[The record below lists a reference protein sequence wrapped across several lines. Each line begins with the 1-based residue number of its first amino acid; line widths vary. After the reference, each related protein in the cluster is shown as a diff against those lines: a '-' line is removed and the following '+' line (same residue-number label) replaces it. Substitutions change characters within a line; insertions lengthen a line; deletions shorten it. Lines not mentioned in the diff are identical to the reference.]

1 MGENPIV
8 WGEIKIPSGYKL
20 DSKGLY
26 TFDEKKGYR
35 RLCAPI
41 AFVEGTSSLETG
53 EEEYRLHF
61 VKSGGLKIT
70 LPVKANALTNRN
82 FDDLLSYG
90 VEITPGNR
98 AELLQYLVKQRAE
111 LKISLTYQAVGWL
124 DSADFGLADLITS
137 PKSQLKSGSLKSDRF
152 DLEPSGSREKWF
164 EMWRKI
170 ADSLPM
176 QLALVLGLSGS
187 LLGVLGEDY
196 PDLQNLVV
204 SLIGNSSSGKTTAST
219 LAVSVAGQSRPS
231 RQGTLLR
238 SFSATANALILMMS
252 DNHGVP
258 VVWDEL
264 NRYKGHDLTSI
275 VYDLSEG
282 TSKMRVSKDIQL
294 RKVSSWQTTILITG
308 EFGLLDDS
316 VTAANDGLRTRLIEL
331 SNVPFTRS
339 SEEAEMVKNAAM
351 LNYGWLLPEFVG
363 MIMPQQE
370 AIREQFQAYI
380 AMAKK
385 IMPESRYRDRL
396 SVRFGV
402 LGLTADLANKCW
414 PEEMQL
420 NPAGIIKLAIDHSE
434 ASWGSDLGS
443 RLYDGLIDHLKAHQG
458 ELLLDTRSLSARARI
473 IENISMT
480 PRNPFDGEDAH
491 MYANIFP
498 LALKAILKDLGAS
511 SYKVAM
517 NDFKRGHYLLSES
530 DRKTRRTK
538 VAGKKET
545 VVSIIIPKTDE
556 NDFVQRKSF
565 DASGNPCTPETAL
578 AERVRRKAEAAK
590 WEENYGDFFPESSG
604 TPDINVDINDVT
616 DDGSEYGGNP

>member
-1 MGENPIV
+1 MIDKTVNWEDIP
-8 WGEIKIPSGYKL
+8 IPSGYQL
-20 DSKGLY
+20 SDKGLY

-35 RLCAPI
+35 RLCPPV

-53 EEEYRLHF
+53 EEEYQLQF
-61 VKSGGLKIT
+61 VKSGGLEMT
-70 LPVKANALTNRN
+70 LPVKADALTNRN
-82 FDDLLSYG
+82 FDDLIKVG

-98 AELLQYLVKQRAE
+98 AELLQYLVKQRSK
-111 LKISLTYQAVGWL
+111 LQMTLTYESVGWL
-124 DSADFGLADLITS
+124 DSGDFGLAELITGPDS
-137 PKSQLKSGSLKSDRF
+137 QLRSGQLKSERF
-152 DLEPSGSREKWF
+152 DLEPTGSRENWF
-164 EMWRKI
+164 AMWRQI
-170 ADSLPM
+170 SNSLPM

-187 LLGVLGEDY
+187 LLGILGEDY

-219 LAVSVAGQSRPS
+219 LAISVAGQSRPS

-238 SFSATANALILMMS
+238 SWSATANALILMMG
-252 DNHGVP
+252 DNRGVP
-258 VVWDEL
+258 IVWDEL

-294 RKVSSWQTTILITG
+294 RKVNSWQTTILITG
-308 EFGLLDDS
+308 EFGLLDGS

-331 SNVPFTRS
+331 ANVPFTRS
-339 SEEAEMVKNAAM
+339 SEEAEMIKNTAM
-351 LNYGWLLPEFVG
+351 LNYGWLLPEYAR
-363 MIMPQQE
+363 MIMVQQQ
-370 AIREQFQAYI
+370 AVRDQFKDYV

-385 IMPESRYRDRL
+385 IMPKSRYRDRL

-420 NPAGIIKLAIDHSE
+420 NPAGIIKLAVDHSE

-443 RLYDGLIDHLKAHQG
+443 RLYSGLIDYLKAHQG
-458 ELLLDTRSLSARARI
+458 ELLLDTRSLSTRARVI
-473 IENISMT
+473 GNISMI
-480 PRNPFDGEDAH
+480 PGNPYDGEDAH

-511 SYKVAM
+511 SYNVAM
-517 NDFKRGHYLLSES
+517 NDFKRGNYLLSES

-538 VAGKKET
+538 VAGKKAT
-545 VVSIIIPKTDE
+545 VVSIIIPKADE
-556 NDFVQRKSF
+556 TDFVQRKSF
-565 DASGNPCTPETAL
+565 DVSGNPCTPEAAL

-590 WEENYGDFFPESSG
+590 WEEDYGDYFSKYSG

-616 DDGSEYGGNP
+616 DNGGGYNGN

>member
-1 MGENPIV
+1 MIDKTVNWEDVP
-8 WGEIKIPSGYKL
+8 IPSGYQL
-20 DSKGLY
+20 SSKGLY

-35 RLCAPI
+35 RLCPPV

-53 EEEYRLHF
+53 EEAYQLQF
-61 VKSGGLKIT
+61 VKSGGLQMT
-70 LPVKANALTNRN
+70 LPVKADALTNRN
-82 FDDLLSYG
+82 FDDLIKVGL
-90 VEITPGNR
+90 EITPGNR
-98 AELLQYLVKQRAE
+98 AELLQYLVKQRSKLQINLAYE
-111 LKISLTYQAVGWL
+111 SVGWL
-124 DSADFGLADLITS
+124 DSDDFGLAELITS
-137 PKSQLKSGSLKSDRF
+137 PESQLKSGQLKSERF
-152 DLEPSGSREKWF
+152 DLIPAGSREKWF
-164 EMWRKI
+164 EMWRQI

-187 LLGVLGEDY
+187 LLGILGEDY

-238 SFSATANALILMMS
+238 SLSATANALILMMS

-294 RKVSSWQTTILITG
+294 RKVSAWQTTILITG
-308 EFGLLDDS
+308 EFGLLDGS

-339 SEEAEMVKNAAM
+339 SEEAEMVKNTAM
-351 LNYGWLLPEFVG
+351 LNYGWLLPEFVR

-380 AMAKK
+380 AVAKK
-385 IMPESRYRDRL
+385 IMPKSRYRDRL

-420 NPAGIIKLAIDHSE
+420 NPARIIKLAIDHSE
-434 ASWGSDLGS
+434 ASWGSDLAS

-458 ELLLDTRSLSARARI
+458 ELLLDTRSLSTRARVI
-473 IENISMT
+473 GNISMT
-480 PRNPFDGEDAH
+480 PGNPFDGEDAH

-511 SYKVAM
+511 SYNVAM

-538 VAGKKET
+538 VAGEKKT

-565 DASGNPCTPETAL
+565 DASGNPCTPEAAL
-578 AERVRRKAEAAK
+578 AERVRRKSEAAK
-590 WEENYGDFFPESSG
+590 WEEDYGDYFPEYSG
-604 TPDINVDINDVT
+604 TPDINVDMKDVT